1 MTAEKK
7 AIIKIG
13 EVADLMN
20 MDIRSVR
27 NMVDNGTI
35 KTLSGETE
43 TRLFSRKYILRLI
56 DGKEPIK
63 TCPHCGK
70 EV

>member
-1 MTAEKK
+1 MEDQS

-13 EVADLMN
+13 EVAKLLK

-35 KTLSGETE
+35 KTLPGKTK
-43 TRLFSRKYILRLI
+43 TRLFSRSYILRVI
-56 DGKEPIK
+56 EGTEEK
-63 TCPHCGK
+63 CPHCGEK
-70 EV
+70 L